1 MFFFF
6 HKIVVSIFYLYFC
19 QTCIALSEQNE
30 EIFQLNKSKTN
41 QLYEKIFNQNDDAGS
56 MQHLLAHRLWR

>member
-6 HKIVVSIFYLYFC
+6 HKSVVSIFYLYFC

-56 MQHLLAHRLWR
+56 M